1 MYEDNG
7 GYMHFGSCFSKRV
20 KFILI
25 QSIFLCL
32 VLFQLNKVLRKV
44 QRELYLRGL
53 NQSFIYVRKADLPG
67 SGETRHIVM
76 EVLILTHRYLDV
88 PCQRCLSSLCIPSSN
103 YLAWLCFFSWTAEI
117 YYYRAVELGSILQT
131 TVF

>member
-1 MYEDNG
+1 MRIMEDICSLEAASARELNL
-7 GYMHFGSCFSKRV
+7 YWYNQFFC
-20 KFILI
+20 
-25 QSIFLCL
+25 
-32 VLFQLNKVLRKV
+32 VLFYSSLKKVLRKV
-44 QRELYLRGL
+44 QRELYLKAL

-67 SGETRHIVM
+67 SGETCNSVTK
-76 EVLILTHRYLDV
+76 VLILRHCYLDV